1 MKKAFS
7 NSDKIFQPL
16 TVRVPLEQYR
26 KLKHIAVDKDLSLAE
41 LGRKIIAQFL
51 KDYEKSKE

>member
-7 NSDKIFQPL
+7 NSDQTFQQL
-16 TVRVPLEQYR
+16 TARVPLDQYK
-26 KLKHIAVDKDLSLAE
+26 KLKHIAVDKNLSLAE
-41 LGRKIIAQFL
+41 LARQILAQFL